1 MNTGNI
7 KNQQVW
13 TIIAQYEQNINT
25 QTMNP
30 TRQPPAAIIDNLSYI
45 GNPFKQKY
53 FSAKP
58 HLDKN
63 VAGSEIDLEY
73 ALKFLYNFNGST
85 DTYNSYRK
93 NIERLLQWTWRIEQ
107 RSVMRLKR
115 EDIEA
120 FIRFCFNPPVAWI
133 GIKQVSRFLTKQGQ
147 RIPNPKWRPFVVSQ
161 SKTDFQQGKES
172 QANQYC
178 PSQAA
183 IKSVFTTTSS
193 FYTYLM
199 QEELINANPVLLI
212 KQKSKFIR
220 KEQSQS
226 IPRRISG
233 LQWEYILE
241 IVEQLAKE
249 SPEEHERTLFIFNC
263 LLAMYL
269 RISEL
274 VANER
279 STPVMGDF
287 KKDHDGNW
295 WFHVV
300 GKGNKSRTITV
311 CDDMLKA
318 LKRYRR
324 SLGLSP
330 LPEPNEQLPLI
341 AKLVGKGPVSSTRQI
356 RRIVQDCFDLT
367 FQRMK
372 EDGLKEDAMD
382 LKTATVHWL
391 RHTGISE
398 DVKFRP
404 REHVRDDAGH
414 ASMATTDRYIDSDLR
429 ERHESGRRKR
439 IRDIY

>member
-1 MNTGNI
+1 VRI
-7 KNQQVW
+7 F
-13 TIIAQYEQNINT
+13 NT
-25 QTMNP
+25 QSMNP
-30 TRQPPAAIIDNLSYI
+30 KRQSPTAIIDNLSFI
-45 GNPFKQKY
+45 DNPFKQKH

-58 HLDKN
+58 YLNKSISGADM
-63 VAGSEIDLEY
+63 DLEY
-73 ALKFLYNFNGST
+73 TLKFLYSFNGST

-93 NIERLLQWTWRIEQ
+93 NIERLLQWCWRIETK
-107 RSVMRLKR
+107 SVVTLKR
-115 EDIEA
+115 EDIET
-120 FIRFCFNPPVAWI
+120 FIQFCLNPPMAWI
-133 GIKQVSRFLTKQGQ
+133 GTKHVPRFFVKQGQ
-147 RIPNPKWRPFVVSQ
+147 RVPNPDWRPFVVKQ
-161 SKTDFQQGKES
+161 SKSDFRQGVEIQPK
-172 QANQYC
+172 QFC

-183 IKSVFTTTSS
+183 IKSLFTATSS

-199 QEELINANPVLLI
+199 QEELISSNPVLLI

-220 KEQSQS
+220 KEQSQTM
-226 IPRRISG
+226 PRRISG

-249 SPEEHERTLFIFNC
+249 SPGEHERTLFIFNC

-279 STPVMGDF
+279 SVPVMGDF

-330 LPEPNEQLPLI
+330 LPEPNEQSPLI

-372 EDGLKEDAMD
+372 EDGLEEDALD

-414 ASMATTDRYIDSDLR
+414 SSMATTDRYIDSDLR
-429 ERHESGRRKR
+429 ERHQSGRKKR
-439 IRDIY
+439 IREVY